1 MEESLNISTL
11 DYKGLQGIR
20 YKKILKMNTENKS
33 LSACFLF
40 FSPGSRFAFGL
51 VIEWKSRRYCAH
63 LCKNLFL
70 FQNEIHVLRHLI
82 FQYYLKSRISYA
94 WTTVERVVDISNATL
109 LIFSRR
115 GIRISMTSNVRILNF
130 LALFSSF
137 FPFQLS
143 WNAVEWRQQ
152 GRLHSFYAS
161 EDLYQPDNGE
171 ELNTNDN
178 FLLKRNLSSLCK

>member
-1 MEESLNISTL
+1 MEESLDISTL

-51 VIEWKSRRYCAH
+51 VTEWKSRRYCAH

-82 FQYYLKSRISYA
+82 FQYYLKLRISYA
-94 WTTVERVVDISNATL
+94 WTTVERVVDISNVTL

-115 GIRISMTSNVRILNF
+115 RRRISMTSNVRILNF

-137 FPFQLS
+137 FPFQFFLKCS
-143 WNAVEWRQQ
+143 WMTSAGEVTQFLRERRLTSARQWWGIKHERQ
-152 GRLHSFYAS
+152 FS
-161 EDLYQPDNGE
+161 P
-171 ELNTNDN
+171 
-178 FLLKRNLSSLCK
+178 